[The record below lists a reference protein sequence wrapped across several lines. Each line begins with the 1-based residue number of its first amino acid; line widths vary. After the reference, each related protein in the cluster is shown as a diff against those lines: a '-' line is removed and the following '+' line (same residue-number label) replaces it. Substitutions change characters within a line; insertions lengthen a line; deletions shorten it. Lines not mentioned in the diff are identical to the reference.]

1 MDRIGYLIA
10 IILAVFGLAAG
21 AILLRVPCNNIQP
34 GRGKRRQIF
43 AALILIIARYVL
55 EI

>member
-21 AILLRVPCNNIQP
+21 AILLEFLQQYPAGSWQKEAIL
-34 GRGKRRQIF
+34 